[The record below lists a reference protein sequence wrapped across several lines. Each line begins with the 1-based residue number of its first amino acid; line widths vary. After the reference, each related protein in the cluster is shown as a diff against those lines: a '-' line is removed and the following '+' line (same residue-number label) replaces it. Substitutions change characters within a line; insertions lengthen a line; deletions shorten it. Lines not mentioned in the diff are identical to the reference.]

1 MNKIP
6 VADPI
11 FNGNEI
17 KYLTECIKTS
27 WVSSGKFV
35 ATLEEKFADF
45 CGTRYACATSN
56 GTSALHLLLVAL
68 GIKEGDEV
76 LVPDLTYVSSANAV
90 AYTGAKPVFVDV
102 DKEIWAMDPEKIE
115 KKITKKTKAI
125 LVVHLYG
132 HPADMDKINSI
143 AKKHKLIVL
152 EDACQ
157 VHGALYKGRKAG
169 SLSKAACFSFS
180 GAKIMTTGE
189 GGMITTNDKALVK
202 RINDIRSNFTSKKKN
217 FYHSSIGYNYRMTN
231 LQGAVGVA
239 QLEKIESKLR
249 IKIRN
254 AKTYTKFLKDVDLL
268 QLPVE
273 KPWAKNTY
281 WLYSIVLKKRG
292 LRDKLA
298 EYLKSKGIETRPFFV
313 PMHKLP
319 MYKTREKLVNTEYL
333 AANGI
338 SLPSGLSLTSAQIEY
353 ICSEIKNFIKKNA

>member
-17 KYLTECIKTS
+17 KYLSDCIKTS

-35 ATLEEKFADF
+35 TRFEENFANF
-45 CGTRYACATSN
+45 CNTKYASATSN
-56 GTSALHLLLVAL
+56 GTTALHLLLVAL
-68 GIKEGDEV
+68 GIKPGDEV

-90 AYTGAKPVFVDV
+90 SYTGAKPVFVDV
-102 DKEIWAMDPEKIE
+102 DREIWAIDPEKIE
-115 KKITKKTKAI
+115 QKITKKTKAI

-143 AKKHKLIVL
+143 AKKHKLIVI

-157 VHGALYKGRKAG
+157 VHGALYKGKKAG

-180 GAKIMTTGE
+180 GAKIITTGE
-189 GGMITTNDKALVK
+189 GGMIVTSDRTLSK
-202 RINDIRSNFTSKKKN
+202 RINEIKSNFTSRKKN
-217 FYHSSIGYNYRMTN
+217 FYHSDIGYNYRMTN

-239 QLEKIESKLR
+239 QLEKIESK
-249 IKIRN
+249 IKTKIKN
-254 AKTYTKFLKDVDLL
+254 AKLYTKLLKDTDLL

-281 WLYSIVLKKRG
+281 WLYSVVLKKSG
-292 LRDKLA
+292 LRNKLA
-298 EYLKSKGIETRPFFV
+298 EHLKSKGIETRPFFV

-319 MYKTREKLVNTEYL
+319 MYKEKEKFENSEFL

-338 SLPSGLSLTSAQIEY
+338 SFPSGLSLNPEQIEY
-353 ICSEIKNFIKKNA
+353 ICTEIKRFIKKNA